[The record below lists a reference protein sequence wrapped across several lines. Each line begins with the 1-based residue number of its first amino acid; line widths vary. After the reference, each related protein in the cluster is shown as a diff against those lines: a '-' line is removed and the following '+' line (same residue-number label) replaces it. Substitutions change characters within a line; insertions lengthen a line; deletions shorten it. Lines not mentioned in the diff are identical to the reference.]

1 MTMKQKFL
9 FLILILMSSLYVYA
23 EKPNTIN
30 ETTYADIF
38 AINAAAAANTVEMG
52 EATSNDSRCSCS
64 CTAQG
69 ILLRECGDE
78 TENLGNY
85 ANIQNCNLQKDNHPK
100 CN

>member
-1 MTMKQKFL
+1 MKQKLL
-9 FLILILMSSLYVYA
+9 FLVLLLMGSLQVYA
-23 EKPNTIN
+23 EKPNTISK
-30 ETTYADIF
+30 TIIDVTY
-38 AINAAAAANTVEMG
+38 AINAAGAANAVEMG
-52 EATSNDSRCSCS
+52 EETSNDGHCNCR

-85 ANIQNCNLQKDNHPK
+85 ANIQNCNLQKETHSK

>member
-1 MTMKQKFL
+1 MKQKFL
-9 FLILILMSSLYVYA
+9 FLVLLLMGSLNVYA
-23 EKPNTIN
+23 EKPNAVSETI
-30 ETTYADIF
+30 YDDSIAM
-38 AINAAAAANTVEMG
+38 NAAGAANTVEMG
-52 EATSNDSRCSCS
+52 EETSNDSHCSCR

-85 ANIQNCNLQKDNHPK
+85 ANIQNCNLQKENHPK